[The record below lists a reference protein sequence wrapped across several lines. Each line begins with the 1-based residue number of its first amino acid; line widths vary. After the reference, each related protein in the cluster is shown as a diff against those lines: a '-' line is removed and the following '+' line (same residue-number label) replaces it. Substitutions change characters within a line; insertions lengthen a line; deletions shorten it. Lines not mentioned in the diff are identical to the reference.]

1 MKKVIALSILS
12 LSLMTVSCNEN
23 AAKKI
28 KSKNLELAKER
39 DEEIKVGGAKVKFDK
54 TEHDFGVINEG
65 DVVET
70 VFTFTNSGKSELIIT
85 SAKGSCG
92 CTVPEWPK
100 EPIMPGEEGQ
110 IRVKFNSDKKPNLQ
124 QKSIT
129 LVTNTEQGKEILK
142 IKAQVTPK
150 SKVQQ
155 NS

>member
-1 MKKVIALSILS
+1 MKKIIALLVLS
-12 LSLMTVSCNEN
+12 LGLMTISCNEN

-28 KSKNLELAKER
+28 KSENLELAKER
-39 DEEIKVGGAKVKFDK
+39 DEEIKIGGPKLKFDK

-70 VFTFTNSGKSELIIT
+70 VFSFTNSGKSELIIT

-100 EPIMPGEEGQ
+100 EPIMPGESGE
-110 IRVKFNSDKKPNLQ
+110 IKVKFNSDRRPNLQ
-124 QKSIT
+124 QKQIT
-129 LVTNTEQGKEILK
+129 LVTNTGQGKEILK

>member
-1 MKKVIALSILS
+1 MKKVIVLSILS
-12 LSLMTVSCNEN
+12 LSLMTISCDEN

-28 KSKNLELAKER
+28 KSENLELAKER
-39 DEEIKVGGAKVKFDK
+39 DNEIKVGGAKIKFGK
-54 TEHDFGVINEG
+54 TEHDFGTINEG
-65 DVVET
+65 DIVET
-70 VFTFTNSGKSELIIT
+70 VFSFKNSGKTELIIT
-85 SAKGSCG
+85 SAIGSCG

-124 QKSIT
+124 QKTIT

>member
-1 MKKVIALSILS
+1 MKKVFVLSILS
-12 LSLMTVSCNEN
+12 LSLMTISCNEN
-23 AAKKI
+23 AAKKV
-28 KSKNLELAKER
+28 KTENLELAKER
-39 DEEIKVGGAKVKFDK
+39 DNEIKVGGAKIKFNK

-70 VFTFTNSGKSELIIT
+70 VFSFKNSGKTELIIT

-124 QKSIT
+124 QKTIT
-129 LVTNTEQGKEILK
+129 LVTNTDQGKEVLK

>member
-1 MKKVIALSILS
+1 MKKVIVLSILS
-12 LSLMTVSCNEN
+12 LSLMTISCDEN

-28 KSKNLELAKER
+28 KSENLELAKER
-39 DEEIKVGGAKVKFDK
+39 DNEIKVGGAKIKFEK
-54 TEHDFGVINEG
+54 TEHDFGTINEG
-65 DVVET
+65 DIVET
-70 VFTFTNSGKSELIIT
+70 VFSFKNSGKSELIIT

-124 QKSIT
+124 QKTIT

-142 IKAQVTPK
+142 IKAQVIPK

>member
-1 MKKVIALSILS
+1 MKKALTLSILS
-12 LSLMTVSCNEN
+12 LSLLTVSCNEN

-28 KSKNLELAKER
+28 NGENVELAKQR
-39 DEEIKVGGAKVKFDK
+39 DSEIKEGGPKIKFDK

-100 EPIMPGEEGQ
+100 EPIMPGEDGQ
-110 IRVKFNSDKKPNLQ
+110 IKVKFNSDQKPNLQ
-124 QKSIT
+124 QKQIT
-129 LVTNTEQGKEILK
+129 LVTNTDEGKEILK

>member
-12 LSLMTVSCNEN
+12 LSLMTISCNDN

-28 KSKNLELAKER
+28 KAENLEFAKER
-39 DEEIKVGGAKVKFDK
+39 DEEIKIGGPKLKFDK
-54 TEHDFGVINEG
+54 TEHDFGVIKEG

-70 VFTFTNSGKSELIIT
+70 VFSFTNSGKSELIIT

-100 EPIMPGEEGQ
+100 EPIMPGEAGE
-110 IRVKFNSDKKPNLQ
+110 IKVKFNSDRKPNLQ
-124 QKSIT
+124 QKQIT

-150 SKVQQ
+150 SKLEQ

>member
-1 MKKVIALSILS
+1 MKKIIVLSILT
-12 LSLMTVSCNEN
+12 LGLMTASCNEN
-23 AAKKI
+23 AAKKV
-28 KSKNLELAKER
+28 KTENLKLAKER
-39 DEEIKVGGAKVKFDK
+39 DTQIKVGGAKIKFDK

-85 SAKGSCG
+85 SAKASCG
-92 CTVPEWPK
+92 CTVPEWPR
-100 EPIMPGEEGQ
+100 EPIMPGEEAL
-110 IRVKFNSDKKPNLQ
+110 IKVKFNSDRKPNLQ
-124 QKSIT
+124 QKQIT

-155 NS
+155 DS